1 MVLKKIK
8 KVLRY
13 LLKRGKIMKLE
24 FGKYTDIT
32 NFAKKVNPEM
42 FKIYQKVYITG
53 KLFLVLVY
61 LQF

>member
-1 MVLKKIK
+1 
-8 KVLRY
+8 
-13 LLKRGKIMKLE
+13 MKLE